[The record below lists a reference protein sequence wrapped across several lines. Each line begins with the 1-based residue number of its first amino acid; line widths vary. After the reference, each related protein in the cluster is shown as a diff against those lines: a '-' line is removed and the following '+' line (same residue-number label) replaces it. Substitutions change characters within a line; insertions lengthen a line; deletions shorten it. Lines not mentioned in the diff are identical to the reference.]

1 MLVWPEESRGK
12 ISQIS
17 SFDDEEK
24 GQGRDDEA
32 DQAVGEDASVR
43 GHGTGFLCSRQR
55 GVSGA
60 DHDAHRHV
68 EHVTLGG
75 EFLELLQHGRTS
87 V

>member
-1 MLVWPEESRGK
+1 MMKLIRPLMRMPPVHR
-12 ISQIS
+12 
-17 SFDDEEK
+17 
-24 GQGRDDEA
+24 
-32 DQAVGEDASVR
+32 
-43 GHGTGFLCSRQR
+43 HGTGFLCRRQR